1 MCAEAIIL
9 KQDAGGCDVVPFR
22 RQVER
27 VRNYERSGLSVP
39 KFAAPVI
46 RDSCRLPLH
55 AIHCRCDP
63 LLARKSLYVTVSVL
77 GYASPQSNAMRGL
90 FFRFPLFSP
99 PQASSGASLVSVWI
113 GILPTLQG
121 KETHPHE
128 VHADHVGSSAS
139 GKFPTRFP
147 LGRLLTSSFGH
158 GRALPRHCPQMA
170 QS

>member
-1 MCAEAIIL
+1 MGEKSSKTWWVQSGALMVANGSL
-9 KQDAGGCDVVPFR
+9 SSRLFL
-22 RQVER
+22 
-27 VRNYERSGLSVP
+27 RSWIFDLPRLLMLSA
-39 KFAAPVI
+39 F
-46 RDSCRLPLH
+46 CRY
-55 AIHCRCDP
+55 DP
-63 LLARKSLYVTVSVL
+63 PRARKSLYATLSVL
-77 GYASPQSNAMRGL
+77 GYASPQSNSMRGR
-90 FFRFPLFSP
+90 FFRFPLFCP